1 MDAPNRPAAGDSP
14 STFKVVIR
22 FEDHA
27 VRGFASASEIGTIEQ
42 LLRNDPQHPLDS
54 IRLTLVD
61 TGRVQEIATA
71 NAKAIFFVMTFD
83 GDLRHRA
90 LHFHEHAPVMQ
101 GLWVRVRFHDG
112 EAVEGII
119 SNTHDHVLG
128 SGFFMTPTDPNGN
141 NKLIYVLKSR
151 LKDFSVLGLR
161 NAPRIPTF

>member
-1 MDAPNRPAAGDSP
+1 MDATNRPAAVTFP
-14 STFKVVIR
+14 STYKVVIR

-54 IRLTLVD
+54 IRLTLAD
-61 TGRVQEIATA
+61 TGKVQEIATA

-161 NAPRIPTF
+161 NAPRLPSF